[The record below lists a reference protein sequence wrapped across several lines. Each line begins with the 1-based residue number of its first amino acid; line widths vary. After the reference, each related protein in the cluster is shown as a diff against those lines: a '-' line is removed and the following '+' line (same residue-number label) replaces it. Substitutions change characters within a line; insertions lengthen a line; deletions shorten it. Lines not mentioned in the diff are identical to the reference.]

1 MEDNEVDKWALTYDK
16 YIHLLYQFRSVKN
29 FSSDIVNLDDI
40 LAEANF
46 TDTEKKNYYKAF
58 DMLLKHIHQD
68 GVFMNGNN
76 PEACKYI
83 NYILYKELQVQHA
96 IKHSYDEKIASLF
109 RKFSEVYGEKYSRK
123 NRCTSNIYSINDQ
136 TYNKINALYDV
147 YDKYYKCSFF
157 RDNNVFSGCGTF
169 EDFFFSYDNYMR
181 NTQSKSVEFN
191 EILRNIEQKA
201 NAALTKYK
209 IGCEFYNKKPQSPQ
223 LFEPPR
229 AQIPE
234 IHNKGQ
240 THETRLHSVDSTS
253 QTHLSK
259 DISTSQPEQDSER
272 RDEGDRAQH
281 VLSASVIHSED
292 DDHGSNDIH
301 RAILQ
306 NETAYPPMRED
317 EGKTQRLLRSQPPFR
332 HLYPPGTSL
341 YSRHDG
347 HIQDQA
353 FSKEVELFPTSFMN
367 TITST
372 LKNVDP
378 VPVVGVSGG
387 MGVLFL
393 LFRYTPVGTFFRGR
407 GYRQRIPTRFDG
419 VYPGFYPGFEGF
431 EEGHLPNN
439 HINIAYGPE

>member
-1 MEDNEVDKWALTYDK
+1 MPQNNMEDNEVDKWALTYDK
-16 YIHLLYQFRSVKN
+16 YIDLLYQFRSVKN

-157 RDNNVFSGCGTF
+157 PDKNVFSGCGTF

-209 IGCEFYNKKPQSPQ
+209 IGCEFYNKKPQVHNYLNLPNKIVK
-223 LFEPPR
+223 EETK
-229 AQIPE
+229 E
-234 IHNKGQ
+234 IEHNMSLVQ
-240 THETRLHSVDSTS
+240 
-253 QTHLSK
+253 
-259 DISTSQPEQDSER
+259 
-272 RDEGDRAQH
+272 
-281 VLSASVIHSED
+281 VLSIVKMMTIMKLL
-292 DDHGSNDIH
+292 DIK
-301 RAILQ
+301 
-306 NETAYPPMRED
+306 D
-317 EGKTQRLLRSQPPFR
+317 
-332 HLYPPGTSL
+332 
-341 YSRHDG
+341 
-347 HIQDQA
+347 
-353 FSKEVELFPTSFMN
+353 
-367 TITST
+367 
-372 LKNVDP
+372 VDP
-378 VPVVGVSGG
+378 VPVVGVSEEEDTDNES
-387 MGVLFL
+387 L
-393 LFRYTPVGTFFRGR
+393 L
-407 GYRQRIPTRFDG
+407 DSM
-419 VYPGFYPGFEGF
+419 E
-431 EEGHLPNN
+431 
-439 HINIAYGPE
+439 HIQDFSQVFKDLKNGIFQMIKLI